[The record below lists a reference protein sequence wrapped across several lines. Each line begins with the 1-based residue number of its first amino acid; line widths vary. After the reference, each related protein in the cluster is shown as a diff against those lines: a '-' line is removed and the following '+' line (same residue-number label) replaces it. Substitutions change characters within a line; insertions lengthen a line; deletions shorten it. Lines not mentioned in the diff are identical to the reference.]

1 MTKVNLSKVLTKLG
15 MVEKTSK
22 SYATKAINVAQV
34 EAVNGMVDFDFVVA
48 TLEGITQ
55 KKGSKFIEVAK
66 TLLAEITAE
75 GYEIPEEFTGEN
87 VAKEKV
93 NPFEAGKVLTAVK
106 AILENETTND
116 EKIEAI
122 NALFA

>member
-1 MTKVNLSKVLTKLG
+1 MTKVNLSKYLTVLG
-15 MVEKTSK
+15 MLEKTAK

-34 EAVNGMVDFDFVVA
+34 EAVNGVVDFDFAIA

-55 KKGSKFIEVAK
+55 KKGSKFIEAAK

-93 NPFEAGKVLTAVK
+93 NPFEAGKILTAVK
-106 AILENETTND
+106 TILADETIND